1 MSDPTKQ
8 ETFYKDRVGDQF
20 IGPTKVRVRAT
31 FSASGATVT
40 VSSTRRQSFQCTI
53 TGASGTYAVAGLP
66 TGREYHPGSFE
77 MNPGTGTKLVNLA
90 NVSAFDSTA
99 GTLTF
104 LTRQSSDG
112 AVTAPADGT
121 VIYFDIDVET
131 GVYS

>member
-1 MSDPTKQ
+1 MEPTATSQYYFEKP
-8 ETFYKDRVGDQF
+8 GDMF
-20 IGPTKVRVRAT
+20 IRPVHCRVRAT

-40 VSSTRRQSFQCTI
+40 VSSTRRQSHQVAI
-53 TGASGTYAVAGLP
+53 TGSSGTYAVTGLP
-66 TGREYHPGSFE
+66 TGKDYHPGAFE

-90 NVSAFDSTA
+90 NVSAFDAGA

-121 VIYFDIDVET
+121 VVYFDLDVET